1 MCIRDRYR
9 TKEEVEE
16 YKQQDPIE
24 GVRKMILTNKWA
36 SEEDLEAMDVVA
48 KNEVEEAVKF
58 AESSPLPLSLI
69 HISEP
74 TRPY

>member
-1 MCIRDRYR
+1 M
-9 TKEEVEE
+9 EE
-16 YKQQDPIE
+16 YKHQDPIE

-58 AESSPLPLSLI
+58 AESSPLPSAEELYNDVYKTPDYPFI
-69 HISEP
+69 KD
-74 TRPY
+74 